1 MSMRSPSSFGVGEQL
16 FSPQFTVT
24 PGDFAGWD
32 RASVLGDRD
41 DRPSFR
47 PNFEGPL
54 ASGAALPEGLILA
67 KALAALVRSAQ
78 WGGCQLEATSHGRI
92 RRFGRIGVGERLH
105 AVATVR
111 YRSRPAEASFL
122 TLMVEVRSG
131 SRRLAEVEVGV
142 EVLAPNALGSSERR
156 PRPTWQPELAIGF

>member
-1 MSMRSPSSFGVGEQL
+1 MMRSPSSFGVGEQL

-24 PGDFAGWD
+24 PSDVAGWD

-54 ASGAALPEGLILA
+54 ATGAAVPEGLIQA
-67 KALAALVRSAQ
+67 KALEALVRSVQ
-78 WGGCQLEATSHGRI
+78 WGGCRLEVTFHGRV
-92 RRFGRIGVGERLH
+92 RQLGRIGVGERLH

-111 YRSRPAEASFL
+111 YRSHAASSSVL
-122 TLMVEVRSG
+122 TLLVEVRSG

-142 EVLAPNALGSSERR
+142 EVLEPLVPAPEARIR
-156 PRPTWQPELAIGF
+156 PRAHWQPELAA

>member
-1 MSMRSPSSFGVGEQL
+1 MMRSPSSFGVGEQL

-24 PGDFAGWD
+24 PADVAGWD

-54 ASGAALPEGLILA
+54 ATGAGVPEGLILA
-67 KALAALVRSAQ
+67 KALEALVRSAQ
-78 WGGCQLEATSHGRI
+78 WGGCRLEATSHGRI
-92 RRFGRIGVGERLH
+92 RQLGRISVGERLH

-111 YRSRPAEASFL
+111 YRSHSAEASFL
-122 TLMVEVRSG
+122 TLVVEVRSG
-131 SRRLAEVEVGV
+131 SRRLAEFEFGV
-142 EVLAPNALGSSERR
+142 EVLDPPVETRLW
-156 PRPTWQPELAIGF
+156 PRVPDWQPNLAA

>member
-24 PGDFAGWD
+24 PADFAGWD

-47 PNFEGPL
+47 PNFESPL
-54 ASGAALPEGLILA
+54 ASGAALPEGLILT
-67 KALAALVRSAQ
+67 KAVEALVRSAQ
-78 WGGCQLEATSHGRI
+78 WGGCRLEATSHGRI
-92 RRFGRIGVGERLH
+92 RQLGRIGVGERLH

-111 YRSRPAEASFL
+111 YRSRSAEASFL
-122 TLMVEVRSG
+122 TLTLEVRSG

-142 EVLAPNALGSSERR
+142 EVLAPASLASERR
-156 PRPTWQPELAIGF
+156 LPQRALWQPELAA